1 MKNPLFDIQFEVEI
15 EPRIFLPEGL
25 RNVPMVMQAVNQ
37 APFAV
42 QSIVFFTLKRN
53 SKKMEGFVLLAPN
66 KSQACM
72 FGNSHTLKNN
82 KRFLGVSYKS
92 ILDRVI
98 RELKSSHLAVKL

>member
-42 QSIVFFTLKRN
+42 QSIVF
-53 SKKMEGFVLLAPN
+53 SP
-66 KSQACM
+66 
-72 FGNSHTLKNN
+72 
-82 KRFLGVSYKS
+82 
-92 ILDRVI
+92 
-98 RELKSSHLAVKL
+98 

>member
-1 MKNPLFDIQFEVEI
+1 
-15 EPRIFLPEGL
+15 
-25 RNVPMVMQAVNQ
+25 
-37 APFAV
+37 
-42 QSIVFFTLKRN
+42 
-53 SKKMEGFVLLAPN
+53 MEGFVLLAPN